1 MSSELYSQVESRK
14 KLTVWDITVLAILS
28 ALLFVV
34 QAALAFLPNIELV
47 SLLTIIYTLIIGRRT
62 LYTIYIFAILEGLV
76 YGFGIWWFNYLY
88 VWTILFIVVSLLR
101 KNKSVIIWAII
112 SSFFGLSFGFLCA
125 IPYAAAGGLG
135 AGFAW
140 WVAGIPFDV
149 IHGVGNFV
157 VTLLLFKPVYYIIS
171 KLESKRSTEVSRR

>member
-1 MSSELYSQVESRK
+1 M
-14 KLTVWDITVLAILS
+14 TTWDLTVLAALT
-28 ALLFVV
+28 ALLLVMQV
-34 QAALAFLPNIELV
+34 ALAFLPNIELV
-47 SLLTIIYTLIIGRRT
+47 SLLIIIYTLVLGRRT
-62 LYTIYIFAILEGLV
+62 LYIIYAFAVLEGLI
-76 YGFGIWWFNYLY
+76 YGFEVWWFNYLY

-125 IPYAAAGGLG
+125 VPYAAAGGLG

-171 KLESKRSTEVSRR
+171 KLESKRSTLVSRR